1 MPRGSPGRTGI
12 QSPPDPRRTKKARP
26 TMRTNLKVPFAEKDQ
41 AKALGARWDATKRL
55 WYVQNVSDLGPFA
68 RWLPQGGD
76 VPTASAGTG
85 AGRKTEAASV
95 VKTGSRYFKL
105 DCDCLPW
112 VGCANCR
119 EKLEAHNWS
128 TPA

>member
-1 MPRGSPGRTGI
+1 
-12 QSPPDPRRTKKARP
+12 
-26 TMRTNLKVPFAEKDQ
+26 MRTNLQVPFAEKDQ
-41 AKALGARWDATKRL
+41 AKGLGARWDASKRI
-55 WYVQNVSDLGPFA
+55 WYVQNVSDLTAFA

-76 VPTASAGTG
+76 AVPPSPKAG

-95 VKTGSRYFKL
+95 VKTGSHFFKL

-112 VGCANCR
+112 VGCARCQQQ
-119 EKLEAHNWS
+119 LEGRNWN

>member
-1 MPRGSPGRTGI
+1 
-12 QSPPDPRRTKKARP
+12 
-26 TMRTNLKVPFAEKDQ
+26 MRTNLQVPFAEKDQ

-55 WYVQNVSDLGPFA
+55 WYVQNVSDLAPFA
-68 RWLPQGGD
+68 RWLPQGSD
-76 VPTASAGTG
+76 RPTASSG

-95 VKTGSRYFKL
+95 VKTGARYFKL

-112 VGCANCR
+112 VGCTKCR
-119 EKLEAHNWS
+119 HTLEAHSWS